1 MDIIEV
7 TIPSQLHHLS
17 QIITGFLLLKEQGWD
32 VKLVDRSRE
41 RDFPFHDLPV
51 VLVRY
56 RGKQVIYDVWDG
68 YQDPEDMAKG
78 LKICDFY
85 FKRSFSAEKNKKIER
100 ASCRERV

>member
-1 MDIIEV
+1 MDTIEV

-32 VKLVDRSRE
+32 IKLVDRSRE

-56 RGKQVIYDVWDG
+56 RGKQVI
-68 YQDPEDMAKG
+68 
-78 LKICDFY
+78 
-85 FKRSFSAEKNKKIER
+85 
-100 ASCRERV
+100 